1 MKAIYAGSFNP
12 LHAGHIDIL
21 KRAIKLFGDVT
32 LVLAVN
38 PGKTYISA
46 EKRKEIYEWLF
57 KEIGMNVKIEILS
70 AYKFLADYCAEN
82 GVTHIVKGL
91 RNGTDLDSEMTQ
103 EWYTKGLN
111 YDVETIYFTTDNTLR
126 FLSSSSI
133 KGLAKMN
140 KQNFI
145 SYMMKVNKIESA
157 QSTVIESYFDWV
169 WRTFNNE

>member
-12 LHAGHIDIL
+12 LHAGHVDIL

-46 EKRKEIYEWLF
+46 ERCKEIYEWLF
-57 KEIGMNVKIEILS
+57 KEIGLNVKIEILP
-70 AYKFLADYCAEN
+70 AYKLLADYCAEN

-91 RNGTDLDSEMTQ
+91 RNGTDLDSEMAQ

-111 YDVETIYFTTDNTLR
+111 SDIETVYFTTNNTLR
-126 FLSSSSI
+126 YLSSSSI
-133 KGLAKMN
+133 KNLSSMDVN
-140 KQNFI
+140 SFVT
-145 SYMMKVNKIESA
+145 YMKKVNSIEGASPE
-157 QSTVIESYFDWV
+157 TMESYLEWV
-169 WRTFNNE
+169 WRNVK

>member
-38 PGKTYISA
+38 PGKIYISA
-46 EKRKEIYEWLF
+46 ERRKETYEWLF
-57 KEIGMNVKIEILS
+57 KEIGLNVKIEILS
-70 AYKFLADYCAEN
+70 AYKLLADYCAET

-111 YDVETIYFTTDNTLR
+111 PNVETVYFTTDNTHR

-133 KGLAKMN
+133 KAFAKMD
-140 KQNFI
+140 KEGFI
-145 SYMMKVNKIESA
+145 NYMMKVNRIEGA
-157 QSTVIESYFDWV
+157 NDTVVKTYLDWV
-169 WRTFNNE
+169 WRNEQ

>member
-12 LHAGHIDIL
+12 LHAGHVDIL

-46 EKRKEIYEWLF
+46 ERRKEIYEWLF
-57 KEIGMNVKIEILS
+57 KEIGLNVKIEILP
-70 AYKFLADYCAEN
+70 AYKLLADYCAEN

-111 YDVETIYFTTDNTLR
+111 SDVETIYFTTDNTHR
-126 FLSSSSI
+126 YLSSSSI
-133 KGLAKMN
+133 KNLSSMDVN
-140 KQNFI
+140 SFVT
-145 SYMMKVNKIESA
+145 YMKKVNNIEGASPE
-157 QSTVIESYFDWV
+157 TMESYLEWV
-169 WRTFNNE
+169 WRNVK

>member
-46 EKRKEIYEWLF
+46 ERRKETYEWLF
-57 KEIGMNVKIEILS
+57 SEIGLNVKIEILS

-82 GVTHIVKGL
+82 GVTHIVKSL
-91 RNGTDLDSEMTQ
+91 RNGTDLDSEMAQ

-111 YDVETIYFTTDNTLR
+111 PNVETVYFTTDNTLR

-133 KGLAKMN
+133 KGFAKMD
-140 KQNFI
+140 KAGFI
-145 SYMMKVNKIESA
+145 NYMMKVNKIEGA
-157 QSTVIESYFDWV
+157 KDTVVKTYLDWV
-169 WRTFNNE
+169 WRNVQ

>member
-46 EKRKEIYEWLF
+46 KRRKETYDWLF
-57 KEIGMNVKIEILS
+57 SEIGLNVKIEILS

-91 RNGTDLDSEMTQ
+91 RNGTDLDCLSGSDRVR
-103 EWYTKGLN
+103 Y
-111 YDVETIYFTTDNTLR
+111 LR
-126 FLSSSSI
+126 ALRGRI
-133 KGLAKMN
+133 N
-140 KQNFI
+140 I
-145 SYMMKVNKIESA
+145 
-157 QSTVIESYFDWV
+157 
-169 WRTFNNE
+169 

>member
-12 LHAGHIDIL
+12 LHAGHVDIL

-46 EKRKEIYEWLF
+46 ERRKEIYEWLF
-57 KEIGMNVKIEILS
+57 KEIGLNVKIEILPV
-70 AYKFLADYCAEN
+70 YKLLADYCAEN

-91 RNGTDLDSEMTQ
+91 RNGTDLDSEMAQ

-111 YDVETIYFTTDNTLR
+111 SDVETVYFTTNNTLR
-126 FLSSSSI
+126 YLSSSSI
-133 KGLAKMN
+133 KNLSSMDVN
-140 KQNFI
+140 SFVT
-145 SYMMKVNKIESA
+145 YMKKVNSIEGASPE
-157 QSTVIESYFDWV
+157 TMESYLEWV
-169 WRTFNNE
+169 WRNVK

>member
-12 LHAGHIDIL
+12 LHAGHVDIL

-46 EKRKEIYEWLF
+46 ERRKEIYEWLF
-57 KEIGMNVKIEILS
+57 KEIRMNVKIEILP
-70 AYKFLADYCAEN
+70 AYKLLADYCAEN

-111 YDVETIYFTTDNTLR
+111 SEVETVYFTTDNTHR
-126 FLSSSSI
+126 YLSSSSI
-133 KGLAKMN
+133 KNLSSMDVKS
-140 KQNFI
+140 FVT
-145 SYMMKVNKIESA
+145 YMKKVNTIEGASPE
-157 QSTVIESYFDWV
+157 TMESYLEWV
-169 WRTFNNE
+169 WRNVK

>member
-46 EKRKEIYEWLF
+46 ERRKEIYEWLF
-57 KEIGMNVKIEILS
+57 KEIGLNVKIEILPV
-70 AYKFLADYCAEN
+70 YKLLADYCVEN

-91 RNGTDLDSEMTQ
+91 RNGTDLDSEMAQ

-111 YDVETIYFTTDNTLR
+111 SDVETVYFTTNNTLR
-126 FLSSSSI
+126 YLSSSSI
-133 KGLAKMN
+133 KNLSSMDVN
-140 KQNFI
+140 SFVT
-145 SYMMKVNKIESA
+145 YMKKVNSIEGASPE
-157 QSTVIESYFDWV
+157 TMESYLEWV
-169 WRTFNNE
+169 WRNVK

>member
-32 LVLAVN
+32 LLIAVN
-38 PGKTYISA
+38 PEKTYSITP
-46 EKRKEIYEWLF
+46 ENRKETYEWLF
-57 KEIGMNVKIEILS
+57 SEIGLDVKIEVLP
-70 AYKFLADYCAEN
+70 ADKFLANYCAEN

-91 RNGTDLDSEMTQ
+91 RNGTDLDSEMAQ

-111 YDVETIYFTTDNTLR
+111 PNVETVYFTTDNTHH

-133 KGLAKMN
+133 KCFAKMD
-140 KQNFI
+140 KESFI
-145 SYMMKVNKIESA
+145 NYMNKVNKIEGAKS
-157 QSTVIESYFDWV
+157 SVIETYLDWV
-169 WRTFNNE
+169 WRNAQ

>member
-1 MKAIYAGSFNP
+1 MKTIYAGSFNP
-12 LHAGHIDIL
+12 LHAGHVDIL

-46 EKRKEIYEWLF
+46 ERRKEIYEWLF
-57 KEIGMNVKIEILS
+57 KEIGLNVKIEILP
-70 AYKFLADYCAEN
+70 AYKLLADYCAEN

-111 YDVETIYFTTDNTLR
+111 SDVETIYFTTDNTHR
-126 FLSSSSI
+126 YLSSSSI
-133 KGLAKMN
+133 KNLSSMDVN
-140 KQNFI
+140 SFVT
-145 SYMMKVNKIESA
+145 YMKKVNNIEGASPE
-157 QSTVIESYFDWV
+157 TMESYLEWV
-169 WRTFNNE
+169 WRNVK

>member
-46 EKRKEIYEWLF
+46 ERLKEIYEWLF
-57 KEIGMNVKIEILS
+57 KEIGLNVKIEILPV
-70 AYKFLADYCAEN
+70 YKLLADYCSEN

-91 RNGTDLDSEMTQ
+91 RNGTDLDSEMAQ

-111 YDVETIYFTTDNTLR
+111 SDVETVYFTTNNTLR
-126 FLSSSSI
+126 YLSSSSI
-133 KGLAKMN
+133 KNLSSMDVN
-140 KQNFI
+140 SFVT
-145 SYMMKVNKIESA
+145 YMKKVNTIEGASPE
-157 QSTVIESYFDWV
+157 TMESYLEWV
-169 WRTFNNE
+169 WRNVK